1 VWRSRVNGGRSEQL
15 THGSANAREVV
26 YSRDGQRLLFETEPS
41 QADIDVALAAEGRI
55 GFLYDA
61 RFEPNYDQTPVFPR
75 DAQIISGNGL
85 ETHSHSQRIA
95 RRTWVYELFGRKQR
109 PATESE
115 EAEFASLT
123 ASVQPAGRSGFRGFG
138 GTKGISAASPAGA
151 LAWFEARDPE
161 RSGHYPV
168 LTLAAQKNQEEAPV
182 FCMAPQC
189 TSQRMRDVWWRN
201 EQEVVFAR
209 DDGDNPEDTAL
220 YSWRVDESAPQLIM
234 RTSGRFT
241 AAANFEWRCAMA
253 RDRLICFFEQPDY
266 PRRLAA
272 IDLQSGAIEILH
284 DPNSHFARFDLG
296 VPPQRLEITTESGV
310 RTYGYLVLPPDYR
323 AGQRLPLVVVTY
335 RCSGFLR
342 GGVGDEYPIFP
353 MAAEGFAVFC
363 YHAATSDYERGAR
376 MDTASYIRWT
386 RGPGNPEM
394 TRVQE
399 ALNAAIMQLDAM
411 GIVDTDRVG
420 ITGLSY
426 GAELTGVALY
436 STPLRY
442 AAAIV
447 SNSLTLEPTNY
458 YLAGPT
464 IREAFGM
471 LGYGSPEANVE
482 RWRSESISGNVER
495 ILTPLLI
502 NAADRE
508 MLWTLHS
515 VTALQDAGRAVEM
528 YVFPDEYHFKW
539 QPAHRLAIYKRN
551 IDWMNFWLRSIESPD
566 AANAAQYERW
576 RNLRRAT
583 QSVRD
588 THADRVA
595 DFVKN

>member
-1 VWRSRVNGGRSEQL
+1 
-15 THGSANAREVV
+15 
-26 YSRDGQRLLFETEPS
+26 
-41 QADIDVALAAEGRI
+41 
-55 GFLYDA
+55 
-61 RFEPNYDQTPVFPR
+61 
-75 DAQIISGNGL
+75 
-85 ETHSHSQRIA
+85 
-95 RRTWVYELFGRKQR
+95 
-109 PATESE
+109 
-115 EAEFASLT
+115 
-123 ASVQPAGRSGFRGFG
+123 
-138 GTKGISAASPAGA
+138 
-151 LAWFEARDPE
+151 
-161 RSGHYPV
+161 
-168 LTLAAQKNQEEAPV
+168 
-182 FCMAPQC
+182 
-189 TSQRMRDVWWRN
+189 
-201 EQEVVFAR
+201 
-209 DDGDNPEDTAL
+209 
-220 YSWRVDESAPQLIM
+220 
-234 RTSGRFT
+234 
-241 AAANFEWRCAMA
+241 
-253 RDRLICFFEQPDY
+253 
-266 PRRLAA
+266 
-272 IDLQSGAIEILH
+272 
-284 DPNSHFARFDLG
+284 
-296 VPPQRLEITTESGV
+296 
-310 RTYGYLVLPPDYR
+310 
-323 AGQRLPLVVVTY
+323 
-335 RCSGFLR
+335 
-342 GGVGDEYPIFP
+342 